1 MNKLIRDGKVAV
13 LYSPKYGAGWSTWN
27 SDIELLFDPA
37 IVKMVEK
44 KQFDE
49 LETFLTLKYPNIYL
63 GGLED
68 LEIEWLPVGTEF
80 RIEEHDGAESIV
92 LKESQEWITA

>member
-1 MNKLIRDGKVAV
+1 MNKLIKDGKVAV

-27 SDIELLFDPA
+27 LDIELLFDPA

-49 LETFLTLKYPNIYL
+49 LKTFLTLKYPDTYI

-92 LKESQEWITA
+92 LKESLEWITA